1 MAAVVSPPAGARA
14 MTRIRCLLIV
24 ATVVAALAVPVTVSA
39 SSGATRHPNASP
51 AVYYLSL
58 GDSLAQGVQPN
69 STGASVETNQGYAD
83 DLFGVERF
91 RVPGLQLEKLGCP
104 GETTT
109 TMLTGGI
116 CPYAQGNQVAAAV
129 AFLATHKVAFITIDI
144 GANNV
149 DGCVTPTGLDP
160 TCVEAGFAAAGH
172 DLPLIL
178 GALRGAAPTVPI
190 YGMNYY
196 DPFLSEWLSGAAGQA
211 LATESVTVAGE
222 FNADVL
228 APVYAA
234 FGAPVAD
241 VASAFQTTN
250 FNLVPFLRIPVNVLT
265 ICGLTWMC
273 APAPVGPNIHANVIG
288 YVVIASTFART
299 IGKL

>member
-1 MAAVVSPPAGARA
+1 
-14 MTRIRCLLIV
+14 MTRIRRLLIV
-24 ATVVAALAVPVTVSA
+24 ASVVAALAVPVTAAA
-39 SSGATRHPNASP
+39 SSGATRHPGASP

-91 RVPGLQLEKLGCP
+91 RVRGLQLEKLGCP

-116 CPYAQGNQVAAAV
+116 CPYAQGNQVAAAG

-160 TCVEAGFAAAGH
+160 TCVEAGFTAAGH

-178 GALRGAAPTVPI
+178 GALRSAAPTVPI

-196 DPFLSEWLSGAAGQA
+196 DPFLSEWLSGSVGQA

-222 FNADVL
+222 FNAAVL
-228 APVYAA
+228 APVYTA

-250 FNLVPFLRIPVNVLT
+250 FNLVPFLGIPVNVLT

-288 YVVIASTFART
+288 YALIASTFART

>member
-1 MAAVVSPPAGARA
+1 MAAAVSPPAGAQA
-14 MTRIRCLLIV
+14 MTRIRHLAI
-24 ATVVAALAVPVTVSA
+24 AAGMVAALAVPVTAFA
-39 SSGATRHPNASP
+39 STGAVRHPGARP
-51 AVYYLSL
+51 VVYYLSL

-69 STGASVETNQGYAD
+69 STGASVETNFGYAD
-83 DLFGVERF
+83 DLYAAERF
-91 RVPGLQLEKLGCP
+91 RVHGLQLEKLGCP

-109 TMLTGGI
+109 TMLKGGI

-129 AFLATHKVAFITIDI
+129 AFLSTHKVAFITIDI

-149 DGCVTPTGLDP
+149 DNCVTSTGLDP
-160 TCVEAGFAAAGH
+160 TCVAAGFAAAGH

-178 GALRGAAPTVPI
+178 GALRSVAPAVPI
-190 YGMNYY
+190 DGMNYY
-196 DPFLSEWLSGAAGQA
+196 DPFLAEWLSGSAGQA

-234 FGAPVAD
+234 FGARVAD

-250 FNLVPFLRIPVNVLT
+250 FNLVPFLGIPVNVLT

-273 APAPVGPNIHANVIG
+273 APAPVGPNIHANVLG
-288 YVVIASTFART
+288 YALIASTFART
-299 IGKL
+299 IGRL